1 VILRKVVILQS
12 LKTITLKHLEI
23 MKNYIALSYNPELK
37 EANEVYVIAKNLKEA
52 KSKVINCICISAL
65 NGTGKINF

>member
-1 VILRKVVILQS
+1 
-12 LKTITLKHLEI
+12 

-37 EANEVYVIAKNLKEA
+37 EAQEVYVMAKNLKEA
-52 KSKVINCICISAL
+52 KSKVINCICISVL